1 MILTS
6 LPTEFM
12 TQITRAKYDL
22 NRLEGRKIFYGYSKF
37 YRFISLLS
45 VSLVL
50 MQDPLPPISQ
60 LFRPTIHA
68 CFRLIPKSS
77 F

>member
-1 MILTS
+1 
-6 LPTEFM
+6 M

-50 MQDPLPPISQ
+50 MHEDPLPPISQ
-60 LFRPTIHA
+60 LFRLVSA
-68 CFRLIPKSS
+68 
-77 F
+77 

>member
-1 MILTS
+1 
-6 LPTEFM
+6 M

-50 MQDPLPPISQ
+50 MHDPLPTDSDAISQ
-60 LFRPTIHA
+60 LFRFA
-68 CFRLIPKSS
+68 LVSAIPKS
-77 F
+77 